1 MQRSLDCMIVFPTAP
16 HHRHT
21 QKQVRCKQYIP
32 FSKSQKQCCPS
43 HCTQQASQ
51 QSKGSLTIGGV
62 SIPEQTW
69 EAALDRACC
78 CLRARPCLPASLPY
92 NAFLDNIHT
101 KYSTHRSRLRN
112 YRTSLLAHQQYEHLT
127 IRNGWRQR
135 YAHHLHAD
143 ALLAREDLRV
153 A

>member
-1 MQRSLDCMIVFPTAP
+1 MQFGLDCMVMFPTVLSQRNTRTSAMQAVHFVFQAP
-16 HHRHT
+16 
-21 QKQVRCKQYIP
+21 
-32 FSKSQKQCCPS
+32 KQCCPS
-43 HCTQQASQ
+43 HRGQPA
-51 QSKGSLTIGGV
+51 SKGSLTIGGV

-101 KYSTHRSRLRN
+101 KYSTPRSRLRDH
-112 YRTSLLAHQQYEHLT
+112 RTSLLTHRQTEHLT